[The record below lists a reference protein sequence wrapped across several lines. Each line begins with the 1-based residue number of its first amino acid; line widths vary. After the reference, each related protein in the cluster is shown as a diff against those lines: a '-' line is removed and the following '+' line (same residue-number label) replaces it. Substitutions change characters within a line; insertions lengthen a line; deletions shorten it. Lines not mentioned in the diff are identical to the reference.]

1 LDRLHHSHCQLTYRG
16 PAGSGNRYDHAVEH
30 ASGRAGWFSVGADAD
45 LSHIPIGNCAMANE
59 LRRASDLEFGAF
71 QPAHPELGAWL
82 KSASAPTDS
91 LHER

>member
-1 LDRLHHSHCQLTYRG
+1 MIGFSSRFRFALFPREVGASSS
-16 PAGSGNRYDHAVEH
+16 AGTLAVVL
-30 ASGRAGWFSVGADAD
+30 GVGADAD